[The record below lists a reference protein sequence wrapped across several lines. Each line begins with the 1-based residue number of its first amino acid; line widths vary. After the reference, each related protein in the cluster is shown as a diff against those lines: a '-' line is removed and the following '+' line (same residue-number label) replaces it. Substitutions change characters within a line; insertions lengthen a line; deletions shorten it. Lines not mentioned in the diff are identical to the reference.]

1 MIAALMKKNTEN
13 LSLHYRNY
21 ESVTKTSPNVTRQ
34 KMRKPLIYKG
44 LNGGA

>member
-1 MIAALMKKNTEN
+1 MIVVQKKKNTEN

-21 ESVTKTSPNVTRQ
+21 ESVTKTSPNVTSQ